1 MNDTDIPATILVVD
15 DDPFTA
21 QLTGFILESA
31 GFSVLLAEG
40 GVDALEKLAGHPE
53 IAIVVSDMNMPFI
66 DGIQLFAELRGQG
79 APQPFVLLTGEAAAP
94 LAATHPD
101 IDAVITKDE
110 RLQETLPE
118 LIDSLLSHSRKEGI
132 S

>member
-1 MNDTDIPATILVVD
+1 MKDTNTPATILVVD

-21 QLTGFILESA
+21 ELTGFILESA

-40 GVDALEKLAGHPE
+40 GVDALQKLVDNPA

-79 APQPFVLLTGEAAAP
+79 ALQPFVLLTGEDAAP

-101 IDAVITKDE
+101 IDAVITKNE
-110 RLQETLPE
+110 VLQEALPE
-118 LIDSLLSHSRKEGI
+118 LIGSLLSYSRKEGK